1 MSTFAEYFTPILA
14 QEAEQYLKT
23 ADEFILFI
31 GRPTCPYCRRF
42 EPKLTQVAK
51 DNDLTVYYLNS
62 ENQDS
67 VTQDLRLTYNIPTV
81 PALVVAKSGKVRV
94 VCDSSLSEAV
104 ILDFINQD

>member
-1 MSTFAEYFTPILA
+1 MSAKHHYPLI
-14 QEAEQYLKT
+14 
-23 ADEFILFI
+23 IVN
-31 GRPTCPYCRRF
+31 CPLLNGETCRRF

>member
-1 MSTFAEYFTPILA
+1 MSTFAEYFTPIVA

-67 VTQDLRLTYNIPTV
+67 VTHEPCLT
-81 PALVVAKSGKVRV
+81 
-94 VCDSSLSEAV
+94 
-104 ILDFINQD
+104 